1 MFVSYPLGRLQEFPI
16 WTIGNASKGG
26 ANMWQVGKQWVSA
39 RKGVLAVAVVALL
52 IGSGLG
58 IGWAGGRIHQTAAG
72 AAPIAVAGPSGA
84 PASFADLAEKLSPSV
99 VNIKVTKVERV
110 TGPGFMGPEGFG
122 PGSPF
127 GDFFERFFGDMPRG
141 PREFR
146 QQGAGSGFIISNDGL
161 IVTNNHVVEGAKELT
176 VTLANKQEYPAK
188 VVGRDPKT
196 DIALVKI
203 QAKGTLPV
211 AALGDS
217 DRLRVGEWV
226 VAIGNPFGLSNT
238 VTAGIVSAKG
248 RVIGAGPYDDFIQ
261 TDASI
266 NPGNSG
272 GPLFNMQGEVV
283 GINTAIIPNGQ
294 GIGFAVP
301 INLAKSL
308 LPQLETMGE
317 VTRGYLGVNV
327 QAITPELA
335 KNLHLKDQKGALIA
349 DVTKGSPAET
359 AGIKQGDVITGFD
372 GKEIAEVHNLPPLV
386 ASAPIGKQ
394 VPVTILRDGKEQIL
408 QVKVGQMPGERAEAS
423 GSEKPAQ
430 GKWGLAL
437 RDLDARTAQRLGL
450 NPGDGVLVA
459 AVQPGS
465 AADRAGIRP
474 GDVILEVNRQKVTSV
489 KEAQAEAQKD
499 PNAQTLL
506 LLFRRGNSSQ
516 FAALELK

>member
-1 MFVSYPLGRLQEFPI
+1 
-16 WTIGNASKGG
+16 
-26 ANMWQVGKQWVSA
+26 MWHVGKQWVVA
-39 RKGVLAVAVVALL
+39 RKGVLAAAVAALL

-58 IGWAGGRIHQTAAG
+58 FGLAGGSIHQATAG
-72 AAPIAVAGPSGA
+72 AATPVLARPSGA

-99 VNIKVTKVERV
+99 VNIKVTKVERM
-110 TGPGFMGPEGFG
+110 TGPNFMGPEGFG
-122 PGSPF
+122 PDSPF
-127 GDFFERFFGDMPRG
+127 GDFFRHFFGDMPQG

-146 QQGAGSGFIISNDGL
+146 QQGAGSGFIISKDGL
-161 IVTNNHVVEGAKELT
+161 IVTNNHVVDGAKEVT
-176 VTLANKQEYPAK
+176 VTLANKEEYAAK

-196 DIALVKI
+196 DIALLKI
-203 QAKGTLPV
+203 QPKGTVSV

-217 DRLRVGEWV
+217 DQMRVGDWV

-283 GINTAIIPNGQ
+283 GINTAIIANGR

-301 INLAKSL
+301 VNLAKSL
-308 LPQLETMGE
+308 LPQLEAKGE
-317 VTRGYLGVNV
+317 VARGYLGVTV

-335 KNLHLKDQKGALIA
+335 KSLNLKDQKGALVA
-349 DVTKGSPAET
+349 DLTKGSPADV

-372 GKEIAEVHNLPPLV
+372 GKEIAQVHNLPPLV
-386 ASAPIGKQ
+386 AAAPIGKEI
-394 VPVTILRDGKEQIL
+394 PVTILRNGAGQTVT
-408 QVKVGQMPGERAEAS
+408 VKVGKMPGERAEAS
-423 GSEKPAQ
+423 GSDEQAQ
-430 GKWGLAL
+430 SQTQSKWGLAL
-437 RDLDARTAQRLGL
+437 RDVDARTAQRLGA
-450 NPGDGVLVA
+450 NPGEGVLVA

-465 AADRAGIRP
+465 AADQAGLQS
-474 GDVILEVNRQKVTSV
+474 GDVILEVNRKKVNSV
-489 KEAQAEAQKD
+489 KEVQAEAQKD
-499 PNAQTLL
+499 PNAHTLL
-506 LLFRRGNSSQ
+506 VLFRRGNSSQ

>member
-1 MFVSYPLGRLQEFPI
+1 
-16 WTIGNASKGG
+16 
-26 ANMWQVGKQWVSA
+26 MWHVGKQWMAA
-39 RKGVLAVAVVALL
+39 RKGVLAIMMAVLL

-58 IGWAGGRIHQTAAG
+58 FGLAGGRIHQTAAG
-72 AAPIAVAGPSGA
+72 ATTLAVAGPSGA
-84 PASFADLAEKLSPSV
+84 PSSFADLAEKLSPSV

-122 PGSPF
+122 PDSPF
-127 GDFFERFFGDMPRG
+127 GEFFKHFFGDMPQGPQG

-146 QQGAGSGFIISNDGL
+146 QQGAGSGFIISKDGL

-176 VTLANKQEYPAK
+176 VTLANKEEYPAK

-203 QAKGTLPV
+203 QSKGTLP
-211 AALGDS
+211 AAILGDS
-217 DRLRVGEWV
+217 DRLRVGDWV

-301 INLAKSL
+301 VNQATAL
-308 LPQLETMGE
+308 LPQLESKGE
-317 VTRGYLGVNV
+317 VTRGYLGVGI
-327 QAITPELA
+327 QTITPELA
-335 KNLHLKDQKGALIA
+335 KGLNLKDTKGALVA
-349 DVTKGSPAET
+349 NVSKGSPAEA
-359 AGIKQGDVITGFD
+359 AGIKLGDVIVGFG
-372 GKEIAEVHNLPPLV
+372 GKQIAETNALPPMV
-386 ASAPIGKQ
+386 AATPIDKE
-394 VPVTILRDGKEQIL
+394 VPVTILRNGAEQTL
-408 QVKVGQMPGERAEAS
+408 HVKVGRMPGEQTEAS
-423 GSEKPAQ
+423 GPTESSQ

-437 RDLDARTAQRLGL
+437 RDLDARTAQRLGIA
-450 NPGDGVLVA
+450 PGDGVLVA

-465 AADRAGIRP
+465 AAHQAGLQS
-474 GDVILEVNRQKVTSV
+474 GDLILEVNRKKVASV
-489 KEAQAEAQKD
+489 KEVQAEAQKD